1 MRGKFHDHHQS
12 LSPSAG
18 SQQIDDVLVLAKVD
32 QNLEFWGQ
40 VLVLCSRS
48 TLWKGKG
55 KLKRL
60 GDKEIDERKVLL
72 ASNRKRKFENQG
84 STLKTHQTLS
94 VHTTVEGFENG
105 AITSHFAFAFDENA
119 STEISWPP
127 YPRHF
132 RKASFL
138 KFFCHAKT
146 QSLSRRLNSVFKKI
160 RFRDRLVWTVGL
172 TRERKLLF
180 KLWIINVVLAF
191 CAVTSSFLH
200 LQ

>member
-40 VLVLCSRS
+40 VLVLCFRS

-72 ASNRKRKFENQG
+72 ASNRKRKFENRG
-84 STLKTHQTLS
+84 STLETHQTFS

-127 YPRHF
+127 YPKHF
-132 RKASFL
+132 RKASFI

-146 QSLSRRLNSVFKKI
+146 QSLSRRFQIPPVSTAFSKRSVF
-160 RFRDRLVWTVGL
+160 
-172 TRERKLLF
+172 
-180 KLWIINVVLAF
+180 
-191 CAVTSSFLH
+191 VTG
-200 LQ
+200 